1 MVNGKLDPLER
12 DEPLEKPVLT
22 DQVLKLA
29 AVKAY

>member
-1 MVNGKLDPLER
+1 MVKGNLDPVER

-22 DQVLKLA
+22 DQILKLA